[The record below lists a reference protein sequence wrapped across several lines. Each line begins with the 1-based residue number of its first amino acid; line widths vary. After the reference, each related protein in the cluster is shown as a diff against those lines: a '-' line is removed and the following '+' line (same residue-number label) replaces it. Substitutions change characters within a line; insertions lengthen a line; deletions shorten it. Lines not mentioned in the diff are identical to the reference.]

1 MFFAVVGA
9 IVRDCNNFLVAKCAQ
24 KNAFYLFDD
33 EVFLVVNGNDA
44 AECGSLIVIF
54 FVQG

>member
-33 EVFLVVNGNDA
+33 EVFMIVNGDDE
-44 AECGSLIVIF
+44 AEYGSLIIVF